1 MLDKNTLPNII
12 ALLIVCCSFMVP
24 EPLHSILLSI
34 GLFSLSGAVT
44 NWLAVHMLFEKVP
57 GLYGSG
63 IIPMHF
69 VEFKL
74 AIHRLAT
81 EELFK
86 IENVE
91 SAMQNATDSNRTI
104 LDVSSAISAVD
115 MDTAFERLIAVI
127 MESPLAGM
135 LSMVGGAEALTP
147 MKEPFKQKISEY
159 LIETSQSE
167 AFQNALHDQ
176 IAQVTTSDEFV
187 EKVEHI
193 IHARLEELTPEMVKD
208 IIKRM
213 IKEHLGWLV
222 VWGGVFGG
230 LIGLIT
236 ALVF

>member
-1 MLDKNTLPNII
+1 MLDKNITPNVVAVLII
-12 ALLIVCCSFMVP
+12 CGSFLVA

-34 GLFSLSGAVT
+34 GLFALSGAVT
-44 NWLAVHMLFEKVP
+44 NWLAVHMLFEKIP

-69 VEFKL
+69 VEFKQ

-91 SAMQNATDSNRTI
+91 SAMQNATDSDRTI
-104 LDVSSAISAVD
+104 LDVSSAIDALD
-115 MDTAFERLIAVI
+115 MDAAFDRLLEVI

-135 LSMVGGAEALTP
+135 LAMVGGAEALTP
-147 MKEPFKQKISEY
+147 MKEPFKQKLSDY
-159 LIETSQSE
+159 LVETSQSE
-167 AFQNALHDQ
+167 AFQSALHNQ
-176 IAQVTTSDEFV
+176 IAQVTTSDEFIN
-187 EKVEHI
+187 KVDQI
-193 IHARLEELTPEMVKD
+193 IHTRLEELTPEMVKD

-213 IKEHLGWLV
+213 IKQHLGWLV